1 MQTGRWTCGFFL
13 VAAGVMAQTAPQNGN
28 KLSARELFY
37 AEAPPPA
44 PAKAPETKPVRKSAA
59 RPAAPAQPAMAA
71 EAAAAPAS
79 TAPDSGSAP
88 AAGGDFKLDD

>member
-71 EAAAAPAS
+71 EAAAAAPKAGPPPTIPARLN
-79 TAPDSGSAP
+79 
-88 AAGGDFKLDD
+88 GGL